1 MPTLLIKNVS
11 EELLEELKRLK
22 VELGC
27 KTWAEL
33 LEKLV
38 RGSYRGVFIVSED
51 ELRDM
56 KKAVNGFLKLREI
69 VSKKWQGPSVVEE
82 LRRTRRHE
90 G

>member
-38 RGSYRGVFIVSED
+38 RGSYRGVFIASED
-51 ELRDM
+51 ELRENMRLSVDPIDKLPICWGRM
-56 KKAVNGFLKLREI
+56 K
-69 VSKKWQGPSVVEE
+69 SK
-82 LRRTRRHE
+82 
-90 G
+90 